1 MARDAVGEVRERT
14 DLVEIVSQHVQLKKT
29 GRSFKGLCPF
39 HQEKTPSFVVFP
51 DSQNFHC
58 FGCGKG
64 GDVFTFYKEIEHT
77 DFKEALTELAKR
89 AGVQLT
95 TIPATAP
102 EVDAH
107 RQRLINLNELAA
119 TYFNNILVNSQLGAV
134 GRELADQR
142 GLDEQ
147 AISKFQLGFAPDAWD
162 GFLGYVSA
170 RGMDPELAAEA
181 GLLQTRDTG
190 GYYDRFRN
198 RFMFPIRNRD
208 GNVVGFGGRAVGDG
222 QPKYLNSPQTSI
234 FDKSSLLFGLDLAK
248 DEIRKRDQVVIVEGY
263 MDAIAAHQF
272 GHANVVAAMGTAVTE
287 SQTGLVK
294 RLTKHIVLA
303 LDADSA
309 GQLAM
314 VRGLETMQGVLDRES
329 VPVADAAGIVRFEQ
343 KLNAQISIVQ
353 LPEGKDPDELLRKT
367 PEEWPAIVAKA
378 RPFLDFY
385 IDAVA
390 GQIDVNDAR
399 GKAEAVSRIAP
410 VLRQVADRVVQAHY
424 VRLLATRLQLDER
437 VIVSEMRRPGP
448 RQQQASSVSTESAK
462 RLRVS
467 SEDYLMAL
475 LLKHRSI
482 CADLLPTI
490 PEEDLMDG
498 RSRELLAV
506 LRDESI
512 PDLDADQI
520 LAGLSDEVADHGEKL
535 LELLSEKPAE
545 LPGRIRIEVRQAL
558 DSLGKERYDY
568 LMRQLQSSIQIAQQ
582 EQDQTTIDELTGQIG
597 ILAERHQRYYP
608 PPSPYFRDSRD
619 TLSRSTGR

>member
-1 MARDAVGEVRERT
+1 MARDAVGEVRDRT
-14 DLVEIVSQHVQLKKT
+14 DLVEIVSQYVQLKKT

-64 GDVFTFYKEIEHT
+64 GDVFTFYMAVEHT
-77 DFKEALTELAKR
+77 EFKEALGELANR
-89 AGVQLT
+89 AGVTLVAA
-95 TIPATAP
+95 PAVPP

-107 RQRLINLNELAA
+107 RMRLIDLNELAA
-119 TYFNNILVNSQLGAV
+119 TFFANILANSQFGKS
-134 GRELADQR
+134 GREFISER

-147 AISKFQLGFAPDAWD
+147 VVSKFQLGFAPDSWD
-162 GFLGYVSA
+162 SLLGFIAA

-198 RFMFPIRNRD
+198 RFMFPIRDRD
-208 GNVVGFGGRAVGDG
+208 GRVVGFGGRAIGDG
-222 QPKYLNSPQTSI
+222 QPKYLNSPQTAI

-248 DEIRKRDQVVIVEGY
+248 EEIRRADQVVIVEGY

-272 GHANVVAAMGTAVTE
+272 GHDNVVAAMGTALTE
-287 SQTGLVK
+287 SQTALVK

-303 LDADSA
+303 LDADAA
-309 GQLAM
+309 GQMAT
-314 VRGLETMQGVLDRES
+314 VRGLETVQGVLDREH
-329 VPVADAAGIVRFEQ
+329 VPVADATGIVRFEQ

-353 LPEGKDPDELLRKT
+353 LPDGKDPDELLRKSPDAW
-367 PEEWPAIVAKA
+367 PEIVAKA

-410 VLRQVADRVVQAHY
+410 TLRQVPDRVVQAHY
-424 VRLLATRLQLDER
+424 IRVLATHLQLDER
-437 VIVSEMRRPGP
+437 VIVSEVRRTGS
-448 RQQQASSVSTESAK
+448 RQHVADRPDAAKSPQA
-462 RLRVS
+462 RVS
-467 SEDYLMAL
+467 SEDYLLAL
-475 LLKHRSI
+475 LLKHRTI
-482 CADLLPTI
+482 CQEMLPI
-490 PEEDLMDG
+490 VPEEDLMDG
-498 RSRELLAV
+498 RNRELLCI

-512 PDLDADQI
+512 PDLEPEQI

-535 LELLSEKPAE
+535 LEVLANKPAE
-545 LPGRIRIEVRQAL
+545 LPGKIRIEARQAL
-558 DSLGKERYDY
+558 DALGRERYGY
-568 LMRQLQSSIQIAQQ
+568 LMRQLQSAIQTAQQ
-582 EQDQTTIDELTGQIG
+582 DQDQPSIDELKTQIAV
-597 ILAERHQRYYP
+597 LAERHQRFYP

-619 TLSRSTGR
+619 TVIKPASR

>member
-14 DLVEIVSQHVQLKKT
+14 DIIDVVSQYLQLKKT

-39 HQEKTPSFVVFP
+39 HHEKTPSFVVFP

-77 DFKEALTELAKR
+77 EFREALAELAKR
-89 AGVQLT
+89 AGIQLAA
-95 TIPATAP
+95 IPATAP

-107 RQRLINLNELAA
+107 RQRLIDLSELAA
-119 TYFNNILVNSQLGAV
+119 TYFANILLNSQSGAA
-134 GRELADQR
+134 GRELAEQR

-147 AISKFQLGFAPDAWD
+147 AIAKFQLGFAPDSWD
-162 GFLGYVSA
+162 GLLGYLSA
-170 RGMDPELAAEA
+170 RGLDTEMAAEA
-181 GLLQTRDTG
+181 GLLQPRDTG

-208 GNVVGFGGRAVGDG
+208 GRVVGFGGRALGDG

-248 DEIRKRDQVVIVEGY
+248 DEIRRRDQVVIVEGY

-272 GHANVVAAMGTAVTE
+272 GYENVVAAMGTAVTE
-287 SQTGLVK
+287 SQTSLVK

-303 LDADSA
+303 LDADAA
-309 GQLAM
+309 GQLATI
-314 VRGLETMQGVLDRES
+314 RGLETMQAVLDRET

-343 KLNAQISIVQ
+343 KLNAEISIVQ
-353 LPEGKDPDELLRKT
+353 LPEGKDPDELLRKSADD
-367 PEEWPAIVAKA
+367 WPVIVAKA

-385 IDAVA
+385 IESVA
-390 GQIDVNDAR
+390 GQISASDAR

-424 VRLLATRLQLDER
+424 ARTLSRLLQLDER
-437 VIVSEMRRPGP
+437 VIVTEIRRSGL
-448 RQQQASSVSTESAK
+448 RQQPQSVASSAGTPPE
-462 RLRVS
+462 RVRA
-467 SEDYLMAL
+467 EDYLIAL
-475 LLKHRSI
+475 LLKHRAI
-482 CADLLPTI
+482 CTDLLDLV
-490 PEEDLMDG
+490 PEEDLMDS
-498 RSRELLAV
+498 RNRELLTI
-506 LRDESI
+506 LRDDSI
-512 PDLDADQI
+512 PDLESEQI
-520 LAGLSDEVADHGEKL
+520 LAGLDDQIADHGERL
-535 LELLSEKPAE
+535 LALLGDKPAE

-558 DSLGKERYDY
+558 DSLGKERYGY
-568 LMRQLQSSIQIAQQ
+568 LMRQLQSSIQVAQQ
-582 EQDQTTIDELTGQIG
+582 EQDQSTIDELTSQIAAV
-597 ILAERHQRYYP
+597 AERHQRFYP